1 MWKVTIERL
10 WKITPIEGAD
20 KIETAYVKGWQ
31 AVVPKGQFK
40 EMDLV
45 IFVPIDSIVPQIPYF
60 AFMEK
65 YHWRV
70 HTLKMKGQI
79 SQGLVLNP
87 KDFEKELLH
96 DQHSTDSFNIMVEWL
111 FNHKTDVSSQL
122 AITKYEKIIPA
133 QMNGVALR
141 AIPMPPTDEPRIQEN
156 PDFFLA
162 MLQKYDF
169 EVTEKLDGTS
179 ITYYL
184 DEQGHF
190 GVCSRNYELVEDMT
204 NTAWKYAKD
213 HDIEGQMKRLH
224 LVNIAIRGEM
234 VGPKIG
240 KNYLQLTAPEFFV
253 FNIYDLQM
261 HDYYLPFEREVIMKN
276 LALKHVPINYH
287 YYHKEPLTFFA
298 LNMEEILAFAMG
310 NSTINRN
317 VGREGVVFKCST
329 ACPEGENNWC
339 SFKVINNTYAA
350 KNKD

>member
-10 WKITPIEGAD
+10 WKIAPIAGAD
-20 KIETAYVKGWQ
+20 KIEAAFVKGWQ
-31 AVVPKGQFK
+31 AVIPKGQFK

-70 HTLKMKGQI
+70 HTLKLKGQI
-79 SQGLVLNP
+79 SQGLVIKPEDFMNEIIAHY
-87 KDFEKELLH
+87 DFEGRLLPFECGI
-96 DQHSTDSFNIMVEWL
+96 DVL
-111 FNHKTDVSSQL
+111 FNNKKDISKAL
-122 AITKYEKIIPA
+122 GITKYEKIIPA

-179 ITYYL
+179 VTYYL
-184 DEQGHF
+184 DDQGHF
-190 GVCSRNYELVEDMT
+190 GVCSRHYELVEDMT

-240 KNYLQLTAPEFFV
+240 KNYLQLKAPEFFV
-253 FNIYDLQM
+253 FNIYDM
-261 HDYYLPFEREVIMKN
+261 TTHEYYLPAMRETIMKV
-276 LALKHVPINYH
+276 LALKHVPIITNW
-287 YYHKEPLTFFA
+287 YYELTPPLLLDQLLDMA
-298 LNMEEILAFAMG
+298 DKL
-310 NSTINRN
+310 SVIN
-317 VGREGVVFKCST
+317 VITACEGIVFKCFT
-329 ACPEGENNWC
+329 KCPEGENNWC
-339 SFKVINNTYAA
+339 SFKVINNNYAA
-350 KNKD
+350 RSKD